1 MLFQQLLKLE
11 QRPIDS
17 CFKSPSFSTHIS
29 LYFREG
35 GIHLFCTSPPSLSL
49 QESNASSFS
58 LRAMFYRSSST
69 LETLLVAGKG
79 QPGSTPGREHS
90 VRVLLG
96 NALSLDSDQEGQSGD
111 RKEEEMAWKRRIDCC
126 GMRRREPQLKYCI
139 L

>member
-17 CFKSPSFSTHIS
+17 CFKSLSFSAHIS
-29 LYFREG
+29 LYFGEG
-35 GIHLFCTSPPSLSL
+35 GIHLLRGSPPSLSL

-58 LRAMFYRSSST
+58 LRVMFYRSPSM

-90 VRVLLG
+90 VHVSLG
-96 NALSLDSDQEGQSGD
+96 NALSLDSDQEGQSRD
-111 RKEEEMAWKRRIDCC
+111 RKGEETASMEKELIAM
-126 GMRRREPQLKYCI
+126 E
-139 L
+139 